1 MSPFSRLQA
10 HEIKW
15 LAFVVRATPR
25 SSSTKKSRGVELIWY
40 LIYVASVSVFC
51 AHMCFC
57 AFHMCL
63 TNQLHMP
70 CKQCFVATSEDA
82 CALYL
87 LFLTALLWESFTLSF
102 LTSFSLSW
110 RRSLLHFCSLSRV
123 LLWVRPDSLRL
134 SFRSRNQPVA
144 LGWLQVFKGLNE
156 NETRGHIDTNILHSN
171 IQTVMECHGVG
182 WKDWCCLAQRKEV
195 YKHYL
200 RDCFLIRK

>member
-1 MSPFSRLQA
+1 MWLVYLYSVHTCASVPFICAWQTNSTCPVSSVLLPHQ
-10 HEIKW
+10 KM
-15 LAFVVRATPR
+15 LVRCT
-25 SSSTKKSRGVELIWY
+25 SSSSL
-40 LIYVASVSVFC
+40 
-51 AHMCFC
+51 
-57 AFHMCL
+57 
-63 TNQLHMP
+63 P
-70 CKQCFVATSEDA
+70 C
-82 CALYL
+82 
-87 LFLTALLWESFTLSF
+87 WESFTLSF

-123 LLWVRPDSLRL
+123 LPWVRPDSLRL

-195 YKHYL
+195 YKHYV